1 MKFSFLRRKSK
12 ECLNVIKTLQAS
24 TRYMHVICT
33 STKLDSD
40 LALAS
45 FVPMLKKSLEATVYR
60 YVNDDTQHYP
70 FCRLKL
76 LVGKLEQLC
85 TFEQEKPGGHCLQVK
100 KI

>member
-1 MKFSFLRRKSK
+1 M
-12 ECLNVIKTLQAS
+12 IKTLQAS

-60 YVNDDTQHYP
+60 YTVISLTTIS
-70 FCRLKL
+70 REAITTKKT
-76 LVGKLEQLC
+76 GKIIMLIGYRNLHQNFE
-85 TFEQEKPGGHCLQVK
+85 TFILNRSRE
-100 KI
+100 